1 MVVGPRWRKVCRDL
15 LGNLIRT
22 ALVVLSL
29 AVGVFAVGLTLGTYE
44 ILSRDLR
51 TGYLA
56 VNPAS
61 AAIYTS
67 DPFDKGFVQSILGIE
82 GVKEVE
88 GRRSVFVRVQVGSAK
103 WRSLQLIAID
113 DYQDIRVNKIYPESG
128 IWPPSE
134 RSVLIE
140 RTALGLLE
148 AEIEDAV
155 LLEMPDGGYKELQVV
170 GLAHDLTRESPA
182 LTGEAYGYITFE
194 TLEWLGE
201 PDGFNELYVTVID
214 DSWDVKRVQKI
225 AGLVQDKLERGGI
238 VVARAHV
245 PTPGKHPM
253 SDIIQTLLL
262 ILGILGFF
270 CLLLSGFLA
279 FNTFSA
285 LLERQIRQ
293 VGVMKAIGARVGQ
306 IVGMYLVAVFVYGL
320 FSLVFA
326 IPLGMLATNWLT
338 VYVANLLNFD
348 IVNSSSSLRI
358 YVIQGGVG
366 LVAPLLATLFPIM
379 SGTSV
384 TVHRAISVYGLDTR
398 YLSVGLIDQIVRRLR
413 GFSRPL
419 SLSLRNTFRHKTRL
433 VLTLIALVT
442 SCATFVAVSSVR
454 DSLLL
459 TLEETLNRWNSD
471 LMINLT
477 FSHRVERL
485 EREAL
490 NVPGVVDVEAW
501 GGATT
506 RRVRPDG
513 GESENIALHAF
524 PSGTRT
530 FLHSMVRGRW
540 LVPEDESALVINT
553 GLLGDEP
560 DIDVGDEIVLKVAG
574 QESNWIVVGIVRG
587 GGLLEGSYVFT
598 NRSCWQRVVGEIGRA
613 NRIHLITEQHDAESQ
628 ARVAQ
633 VLEERFDRAGMR
645 IAGTYVAAETRETTK
660 LAFDVVIFFL
670 LVMAILLALVGG
682 LSLMGIM
689 SINVLERTRE
699 IGVMRAIGADNG
711 SILRI
716 FVVEG
721 VFIGILS
728 WFLGCGVA
736 VPLSRLFSEV
746 VGVTLLGTS
755 PAYRFSVDGVIIWL
769 GLAVVISALASF
781 VPAWNASRVS
791 VREALVYE

>member
-1 MVVGPRWRKVCRDL
+1 MVVGPRWRKIWRDL
-15 LGNLIRT
+15 LGNLMRT

-29 AVGVFAVGLTLGTYE
+29 AVGVFAIGLTLGTHE

-51 TGYLA
+51 AGYLA

-61 AAIYTS
+61 AAIYTN
-67 DPFDKGFVQSILGIE
+67 DPFDKDFVQSTL
-82 GVKEVE
+82 GVKGVGEAE
-88 GRRSVFVRVQVGSAK
+88 GRRSVFVRARVGSAK
-103 WRSLQLIAID
+103 WRSLQLVVID
-113 DYQDIRVNKIYPESG
+113 DYQDIRINKIYPESG
-128 IWPPSE
+128 AWPPPE

-140 RTALGLLE
+140 RAALGLLE
-148 AEIEDAV
+148 AEIGDAV
-155 LLEMPDGGYKELQVV
+155 LLEMPDGGYKELQFA
-170 GLAHDLTRESPA
+170 GLAHDLTRGSPA

-201 PDGFNELYVTVID
+201 PDGFNELYITVTD
-214 DSWDVKRVQKI
+214 DLRDIKHIQRI
-225 AGLVQDKLERGGI
+225 AGSVQDKLERGGI

-253 SDIIQTLLL
+253 NDIIQSLLL

-270 CLLLSGFLA
+270 CLLLSGFLT

-285 LLERQIRQ
+285 LLKRQIRQ
-293 VGVMKAIGARVGQ
+293 VGIIKAIGARVGQ
-306 IVGMYLVAVFVYGL
+306 IVGMYLVTAFVYGL

-348 IVNSSSSLRI
+348 IVNSNSSSI
-358 YVIQGGVG
+358 VYPIQGGVG
-366 LVAPLLATLFPIM
+366 LVVPLLATLFPIM

-384 TVHRAISVYGLDTR
+384 TVHQAISAYGLDTR
-398 YLSVGLIDQIVRRLR
+398 RFGAGVIDRLVRQVR

-419 SLSLRNTFRHKTRL
+419 LLSVRNTFRHKARL
-433 VLTLIALVT
+433 VLTLITLVT
-442 SCATFVAVSSVR
+442 SCTTFVAVASVR

-471 LMINLT
+471 LMVNLT

-490 NVPGVVDVEAW
+490 SVPGVVDVEVW
-501 GGATT
+501 GGATA
-506 RRVRPDG
+506 RRVRADG
-513 GESENIALHAF
+513 SESGNITLHAS
-524 PSGTRT
+524 PSGKQT

-540 LVPEDESALVINT
+540 LVSEDESAIVINT

-574 QESNWIVVGIVRG
+574 QESSWIVVGIVRG

-598 NRSCWQRVVGEIGRA
+598 NRSCWQRVAGELGRA
-613 NRIHLITEQHDAESQ
+613 NRIHIITRQHDAEAQ
-628 ARVAQ
+628 AQ
-633 VLEERFDRAGMR
+633 VARDLEERFDRVGMR
-645 IAGTYVAAETRETTK
+645 VARTYLTAETRETTR

-670 LVMAILLALVGG
+670 LVMAILFALVGG

-711 SILRI
+711 AILRI
-716 FVVEG
+716 FIVEG

-728 WFLGCGVA
+728 WFLGCGIA
-736 VPLSRLFSEV
+736 VPLSSLFSEV
-746 VGVTLLGTS
+746 VGVSLLNTS
-755 PAYRFSVDGVIIWL
+755 PMYRFSIGGVIIWL
-769 GLAVVISALASF
+769 GLVVVISALASF

-791 VREALVYE
+791 VRKALAYE